1 MKKAFSYKAFS
12 YSDRV
17 LFAWLILTLGLL
29 GLLSGVQAGCVGPDP
44 MSGVRADL
52 ISRAKGGGQVT
63 ELWADWDDIDA
74 ALGVGLERSELA
86 TMLTTT
92 SDERRTWELLSMPGG
107 SGMLTAERLLEK
119 GRDAKGSERIR
130 LTARVSGSQGDVFAR
145 RLLAGMRARLL
156 QLAGVS
162 YAPVK

>member
-1 MKKAFSYKAFS
+1 MKKAFL

-17 LFAWLILTLGLL
+17 LFAWLILSLGLL

-52 ISRAKGGGQVT
+52 ISPAKDGGQMT

-74 ALGVGLERSELA
+74 ALSVGLERSELT